1 MAQDE
6 ILGTI
11 VPGSPGWR
19 RFLFWLAQILDR
31 LLLRLHVVGRENIPA
46 AGPVIV
52 IINHISFADPVVVW
66 SIIRRLI
73 IPMAKIEA
81 FDLPVIS
88 WMMRV
93 GGTIAVHRGEADMQ
107 AVKQALQVLKR
118 GGMVLL
124 APEGTR
130 SRTHQMQ
137 PARDGAAMLALR
149 SGAAVLPVAVTGT
162 HRAKACWRR
171 LRRVP
176 VSVVVGAPFH
186 LNPAGGKKASREEL
200 AELTSQMMNRLAAL
214 LPSEYRGVYSRPEIA
229 PTDRLIFDLES

>member
-11 VPGSPGWR
+11 IPGSPRWR
-19 RFLFWLAQILDR
+19 KFLFGFAQFLDW
-31 LLLRLHVVGRENIPA
+31 LLLRLQVTGRENIPV

-66 SIIRRLI
+66 SIVSRLI
-73 IPMAKIEA
+73 IPLAKIEA
-81 FDLPVIS
+81 YDLPVIS

-93 GGTIAVHRGEADMQ
+93 GGAIPVHRGEADMQ

-118 GGMVLL
+118 GGMILL

-130 SRTHQMQ
+130 SPTHQMQ

-149 SGAAVLPVAVTGT
+149 SGAAILPVGITGT

-171 LRRVP
+171 LKRCSVALSVGKP
-176 VSVVVGAPFH
+176 FKLVSA
-186 LNPAGGKKASREEL
+186 AGKKASREEL
-200 AELTSQMMNRLAAL
+200 AELTTQMMHRLAAQ
-214 LPSEYRGVYSRPEIA
+214 LPPDYQGAYSRPEVA
-229 PTDRLIFDLES
+229 PADGLIFDWKS